1 MFAIKKFILLC
12 PEAHM
17 NLPVT
22 ERYLFIACNFL
33 NLHRK
38 HWLISKY
45 SKRDLIA
52 GDYFQLE
59 KKNSKEVTLI
69 HCIKD
74 KMQMHIFFFIL
85 VALPCQCHYVTW
97 CIFCQMGTKDTHCYI
112 ITDGFYSWSPTT
124 FNITRNLCIKL
135 IFNSVFF
142 IQQYIIGTKKL
153 LI

>member
-22 ERYLFIACNFL
+22 ERYLFIAWIFL

-59 KKNSKEVTLI
+59 KKLKRSNSNSLYKRQNA
-69 HCIKD
+69 D
-74 KMQMHIFFFIL
+74 AYFFFIL
-85 VALPCQCHYVTW
+85 VALRCQCHYVTW

>member
-59 KKNSKEVTLI
+59 KKLKRSNSNSLYKRQNA
-69 HCIKD
+69 D
-74 KMQMHIFFFIL
+74 AYFFFIL
-85 VALPCQCHYVTW
+85 VALRCQCHYVTW